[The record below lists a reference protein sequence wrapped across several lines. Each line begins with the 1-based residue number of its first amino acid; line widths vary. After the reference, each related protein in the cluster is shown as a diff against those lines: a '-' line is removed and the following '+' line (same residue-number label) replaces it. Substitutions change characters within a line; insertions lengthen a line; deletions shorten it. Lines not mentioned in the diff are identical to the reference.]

1 VFFQVRDG
9 AIMSDTKLPRFS
21 SEAHLPS
28 TFEERGASVAFTT
41 PGLAGT
47 RIRADDRHGLTVLLK
62 NFAGSTATYAVPV
75 GSLFEVISTTVHDKA
90 LIEAIQAANA
100 RSPSAIRRETIRIM
114 ALGLAGPEGKDR
126 ANEIIEADNHFRADL
141 EQIVLISTLKAVNA
155 DMSKFAN
162 IDFKNSQAIHALK
175 KHLYELLSPLGMAP
189 ELIDTRLADLSDA
202 LSFIGFPHEGMY
214 GRLRNVIQEL
224 RDFEKKMGY
233 KAGATNA
240 EFGMVFDF
248 AAKTAKQNIA
258 VSDPIIG
265 AMDGLLTDLALPM
278 KSWDAKFPVI
288 LKSADRLSWLLDGW
302 ESVLAFAANCE
313 SWDGETVWDNT
324 EMLASMLPM
333 VPRAE
338 VATET
343 EEQADT
349 QVMGARVRIKA
360 LHNWK
365 DGKPDPDM
373 VKRMEAAKTAM
384 RDNGPTTP
392 KPKRALGASEV
403 EWKLSN
409 R

>member
-1 VFFQVRDG
+1 
-9 AIMSDTKLPRFS
+9 MSDARLPRFS

-41 PGLAGT
+41 PGLAGA

-90 LIEAIQAANA
+90 LIEAIQVANA
-100 RSPSAIRRETIRIM
+100 RSPSAIRRETIRVM

-126 ANEIIEADNHFRADL
+126 ATAIIEADNQFRADL

-155 DMSKFAN
+155 DMTKFAN

-175 KHLYELLSPLGMAP
+175 KHLYELLSPLGMGP
-189 ELIDTRLADLSDA
+189 ELIDSRLADLSDA

-214 GRLRNVIQEL
+214 GRLRNVLVEL
-224 RDFEKKMGY
+224 KDFERKMGY

-248 AAKTAKQNIA
+248 ASKTAKQNLA
-258 VSDPIIG
+258 VSDPIIR
-265 AMDGLLTDLALPM
+265 AMDGLLADLAFLM
-278 KSWDAKFPVI
+278 KNWDTKFPVV
-288 LKSADRLSWLLDGW
+288 LKNADRLSWLLDGW
-302 ESVLAFAANCE
+302 ESVLAFAAHCDN
-313 SWDGETVWDNT
+313 WDGETIWENT
-324 EMLASMLPM
+324 DMLASMLPM

-338 VATET
+338 ALTDA
-343 EEQADT
+343 EEQADSS
-349 QVMGARVRIKA
+349 VMGSRVRIKA

-373 VKRMEAAKTAM
+373 VKRMEFAKTVM
-384 RDNGPTTP
+384 RDNGGSQP
-392 KPKRALGASEV
+392 KPKRPLGPSEV
-403 EWKLSN
+403 EWKLSS

>member
-1 VFFQVRDG
+1 
-9 AIMSDTKLPRFS
+9 MSDSRPPRFS

-41 PGLAGT
+41 PGLAGA

-90 LIEAIQAANA
+90 LIEAIQVANA
-100 RSPSAIRRETIRIM
+100 RSPSAIRRETIRVM
-114 ALGLAGPEGKDR
+114 ALGLAGPDGKDR
-126 ANEIIEADNHFRADL
+126 ANSIIEADNHFRADL

-155 DMSKFAN
+155 DMTKFAS
-162 IDFKNSQAIHALK
+162 IDFKNSQAIQALK
-175 KHLYELLSPLGMAP
+175 KHLYELLSPLGMGP
-189 ELIDTRLADLSDA
+189 ELIDSRLADLSDA

-214 GRLRNVIQEL
+214 GRLRNVIVEL

-248 AAKTAKQNIA
+248 AAKTAKQNLS
-258 VSDPIIG
+258 VSDPIVKT
-265 AMDGLLTDLALPM
+265 MDSLLADLAFLM
-278 KSWDAKFPVI
+278 KNWDAKFPAI

-302 ESVLAFAANCE
+302 ESVLAFAANCDN
-313 SWDGETVWDNT
+313 WDGETIWENT
-324 EMLASMLPM
+324 EILASMLPM

-338 VATET
+338 ALTES
-343 EEQADT
+343 EEQVDMNL
-349 QVMGARVRIKA
+349 MGSRVRIKA

-373 VKRMEAAKTAM
+373 VKRMEFAKTSM
-384 RDNGPTTP
+384 RDNGASIP
-392 KPKRALGASEV
+392 KPKRSLGPSEV
-403 EWKLSN
+403 EWKLSG